1 MYLLCLPNNGRNDEK
16 SRIQAYLL
24 NYVLHQDSSF
34 ECILSLRRGY
44 SCVYHWRRTE
54 LGTWNTIK
62 HSLKHKQLQMD
73 WIVRFEISTNQSMN
87 FTVWDQIVW
96 FFKFGFKTL
105 EFDSNRL
112 FFYFIQRYGDLNA
125 SIFTNDK
132 YPFISTMTISR
143 TQILVCLALAS
154 FEKNLFVIEVE
165 GSFT

>member
-1 MYLLCLPNNGRNDEK
+1 
-16 SRIQAYLL
+16 
-24 NYVLHQDSSF
+24 
-34 ECILSLRRGY
+34 
-44 SCVYHWRRTE
+44 
-54 LGTWNTIK
+54 
-62 HSLKHKQLQMD
+62 MD